1 MENKELEKI
10 DTKIKESGLSYKE
23 LELLLK
29 SAKCKPI
36 SSPILTSPTKTIY
49 YGYIS
54 DTHIGHNQ
62 FDEQLFL
69 KAVKVFNDEK
79 VDFVLHPGDIVEGMS
94 GRPGHIY
101 ELSHVGFDAQLEY
114 SSNLLNQIH
123 SQIYGITGNHENW
136 FKDKFNVGIN
146 FGKMLTLKVK
156 NFNYL
161 GEWEANLMVDNLKI
175 KLWHA
180 NDGTGSADSA
190 KLQKTISSFS
200 NEQKPHIL
208 HSGHYHKQVYLYREN
223 VHGFECGTLCGQ
235 SIFMKGNKL
244 QAHKGFGL
252 VKVKYNT
259 NIESLTHT
267 FFPSYY

>member
-10 DTKIKESGLSYKE
+10 DNKIKESGLSYQE

-49 YGYIS
+49 YGYMS
-54 DTHIGHNQ
+54 DTHIGHKM

-69 KAVKVFNDEK
+69 KAVKVFNEEK
-79 VDFVLHPGDIVEGMS
+79 VDFVLHAGDLAEGMS

-101 ELSHVGFDAQLEY
+101 ELSHIGFSAQLDY
-114 SSNLLNQIH
+114 CISLLSQINT
-123 SQIYGITGNHENW
+123 QIYGISGNHEAWN
-136 FKDKFNVGIN
+136 FDKNNAGAN
-146 FGKMLTLKVK
+146 FGQILAKSLKSYI
-156 NFNYL
+156 YL
-161 GEWEANLMVDNLKI
+161 GEYQADLFVDNLKI
-175 KLWHA
+175 RLFHA
-180 NDGTGSADSA
+180 TDGTGVSDSS
-190 KLQKTISSFS
+190 KLQKLISLTPPSD
-200 NEQKPHIL
+200 NVNII
-208 HSGHYHKQVYLYREN
+208 HSGHYHKALYLFRRGI
-223 VHGFECGTLCGQ
+223 HGFESGTFMGQ
-235 SIFMKGNKL
+235 SNFMRGNKL
-244 QAHKGFGL
+244 EAQKGFGL